1 MATDLYALAEQVED
15 EAGYL
20 RFLAALAADWE
31 EDRRLAAANPPKPFG
46 PNPAG
51 LGERQH
57 RWLPRCRRDLGED
70 SRDGLP
76 GYSRPENAWRRAA
89 QLMLAGK
96 FYE

>member
-31 EDRRLAAANPPKPFG
+31 EDRRLAATNPPKPFG
-46 PNPAG
+46 PKPAG

-57 RWLPRCRRDLGED
+57 RWLPRCRRDLG
-70 SRDGLP
+70 RGLP
-76 GYSRPENAWRRAA
+76 RRPAGLFQAGECLAA
-89 QLMLAGK
+89 RGAADAGGQVL
-96 FYE
+96 

>member
-46 PNPAG
+46 PSPLGWENGSIGGFLDAAATWARTPATA
-51 LGERQH
+51 
-57 RWLPRCRRDLGED
+57 CRAI
-70 SRDGLP
+70 P
-76 GYSRPENAWRRAA
+76 GRKMPGGARRN
-89 QLMLAGK
+89 
-96 FYE
+96 